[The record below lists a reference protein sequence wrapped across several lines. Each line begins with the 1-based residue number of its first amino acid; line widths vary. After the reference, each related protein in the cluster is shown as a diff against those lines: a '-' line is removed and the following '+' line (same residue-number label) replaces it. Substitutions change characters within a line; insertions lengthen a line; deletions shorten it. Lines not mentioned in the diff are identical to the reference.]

1 VKENEENKEKS
12 EHESCVC
19 GADFAP

>member
-12 EHESCVC
+12 KQDSCFC